1 MLHLNK
7 RVRRVLSRRAQSSR
21 AVPESAHAGR
31 ALSTAPASTAHSAPR
46 HRARKSHR
54 LQRALGITIAG
65 LTGAVGLLAVEA
77 APASAAPDV
86 NWDAVA
92 RCESGG
98 NWRINT
104 GNGYYGGLQF
114 SRSTWRA
121 HGGGRYGSTANLASK
136 SEQIAV
142 AERVLRTQGIRA
154 WPTCG
159 RRGLVRARTTTRVS
173 PYRLASYSTPL
184 RSAHSYTVKRGD
196 TLSGIA
202 RRYHVRGGWKAL
214 YRTNASR
221 LSSPNHLRVGQR
233 LAL

>member
-21 AVPESAHAGR
+21 ALTRPAHAAEHARLNTER
-31 ALSTAPASTAHSAPR
+31 AQSRPK
-46 HRARKSHR
+46 HRAVKDRGR
-54 LQRALGITIAG
+54 IQRALGITIAG
-65 LTGAVGLLAVEA
+65 LAGAVGLLAVES
-77 APASAAPDV
+77 APASAAPNV

-104 GNGYYGGLQF
+104 GNGYFGGLQF

-121 HGGGRYGSTANLASK
+121 HGGGKYGSTANQASK

-142 AERVLRTQGIRA
+142 AERVLRTQGIGA

-159 RRGLVRARTTTRVS
+159 RRGLTKARTSTKTA
-173 PYRLASYSTPL
+173 PYRLASYNTPL
-184 RSAHSYTVKRGD
+184 RAKGVYTVKRGD

-202 RRYHVRGGWKAL
+202 SRYHVRGGWKAL
-214 YRTNASR
+214 YRANAGR
-221 LSSPNHLRVGQR
+221 LSSPNRLKVGQR

>member
-1 MLHLNK
+1 MLHLNSG
-7 RVRRVLSRRAQSSR
+7 VRRVLSRRAQSPR
-21 AVPESAHAGR
+21 AHAPATAAGR
-31 ALSTAPASTAHSAPR
+31 AYSTPK
-46 HRARKSHR
+46 HRAPKKPGR
-54 LQRALGITIAG
+54 LQRSLGITIAG
-65 LTGAVGLLAVEA
+65 LAGAVGLMAVEA
-77 APASAAPDV
+77 SPASAAPDV

-104 GNGYYGGLQF
+104 GNGYFGGLQF

-121 HGGGRYGSTANLASK
+121 HGGGRYASTANGASK

-142 AERVLRTQGIRA
+142 AERVLRTQGIGA

-159 RRGLVRARTTTRVS
+159 RRGLTRARTTTRVS
-173 PYRLASYSTPL
+173 PYRLASYNTPL
-184 RSAHSYTVKRGD
+184 RSAHAYTVKRGD

-214 YRTNASR
+214 YRTNAAR
-221 LSSPNHLRVGQR
+221 LSSPNRLRVGQR

>member
-7 RVRRVLSRRAQSSR
+7 RVRRVLSRRARS
-21 AVPESAHAGR
+21 PR
-31 ALSTAPASTAHSAPR
+31 ALFRSAQARPTQPQPAR
-46 HRARKSHR
+46 HR
-54 LQRALGITIAG
+54 LQRAVGLTVAG
-65 LTGAVGLLAVEA
+65 LAGAVGLLAVEA
-77 APASAAPDV
+77 APAAAAPNV

-92 RCESGG
+92 KCESGG

-121 HGGGRYGSTANLASK
+121 HGGGKYGSTANLASK
-136 SEQIAV
+136 QEQIRI
-142 AERVLRTQGIRA
+142 AERVLRSQGIGA

-159 RRGLVRARTTTRVS
+159 RRGLTKARRTSSVS
-173 PYRLASYSTPL
+173 PYRLASYTTPL
-184 RSAHSYTVKRGD
+184 KGTRTYVVKRGD

-202 RRYHVRGGWKAL
+202 ARYHIKGGWRAL
-214 YRTNASR
+214 YRANASR
-221 LSSPNHLRVGQR
+221 LSNPNHLRVGQR

>member
-1 MLHLNK
+1 MH
-7 RVRRVLSRRAQSSR
+7 
-21 AVPESAHAGR
+21 
-31 ALSTAPASTAHSAPR
+31 
-46 HRARKSHR
+46 
-54 LQRALGITIAG
+54 RALGVTVAG
-65 LTGAVGLLAVEA
+65 LAGAVGLLAAEA
-77 APASAAPDV
+77 SPASAAPKV

-136 SEQIAV
+136 SEQILI
-142 AERVLRTQGIRA
+142 AERVLRNQGIGA

-159 RRGLVRARTTTRVS
+159 RRGLVRTRTSTSAS
-173 PYRLASYSTPL
+173 PYRLASYNTSLKTG
-184 RSAHSYTVKRGD
+184 HTYVVKRGD

-214 YRTNASR
+214 YRANASR
-221 LSSPNHLRVGQR
+221 LSNPNRLRVGQR
-233 LAL
+233 LAI

>member
-7 RVRRVLSRRAQSSR
+7 RVRRVLSRRA
-21 AVPESAHAGR
+21 ESPR
-31 ALSTAPASTAHSAPR
+31 ALKRT
-46 HRARKSHR
+46 
-54 LQRALGITIAG
+54 LGIMVAG
-65 LTGAVGLLAVEA
+65 LAGAVGMLAVEA
-77 APASAAPDV
+77 SPASAAPDV

-121 HGGGRYGSTANLASK
+121 HGGGKYGSTANQASK

-142 AERVLRTQGIRA
+142 AERVLRNQGIRA

-159 RRGLVRARTTTRVS
+159 RRGLTKARTSTKVS
-173 PYRLASYSTPL
+173 PYRLASYNTAL
-184 RSAHSYTVKRGD
+184 KTTGTYVVKRGD

-202 RRYHVRGGWKAL
+202 ARHHVRGGWKAL
-214 YRTNASR
+214 YRANASR
-221 LSSPNHLRVGQR
+221 LASPNRLKVGQR

>member
-7 RVRRVLSRRAQSSR
+7 RVRRVLSRRAQSPRALLRPMPAERAPSGPQHR
-21 AVPESAHAGR
+21 AVSKR
-31 ALSTAPASTAHSAPR
+31 TR
-46 HRARKSHR
+46 VR
-54 LQRALGITIAG
+54 RALGITIAG
-65 LTGAVGLLAVEA
+65 LAGAVGLLAVES
-77 APASAAPDV
+77 APASAAPNV

-121 HGGGRYGSTANLASK
+121 HGGGKYGSTANLASK
-136 SEQIAV
+136 NEQITV
-142 AERVLRTQGIRA
+142 AERVLRSQGIHA

-159 RRGLVRARTTTRVS
+159 RRGLTSARTTTKVS
-173 PYRLASYSTPL
+173 PYRLASYNTAL
-184 RSAHSYTVKRGD
+184 KTTGTYVVRRGD

-202 RRYHVRGGWKAL
+202 ARHHVRGGWRAL
-214 YRTNASR
+214 YRANATR
-221 LSSPNHLRVGQR
+221 LSNPNHLRVGQR

>member
-7 RVRRVLSRRAQSSR
+7 RVRRAVSRRAQS
-21 AVPESAHAGR
+21 PR
-31 ALSTAPASTAHSAPR
+31 AL
-46 HRARKSHR
+46 K
-54 LQRALGITIAG
+54 RALGIMVAG
-65 LTGAVGLLAVEA
+65 LAGAVGMLAVEA
-77 APASAAPDV
+77 TPASAAPDV

-121 HGGGRYGSTANLASK
+121 HGGGKYGSTANVASK
-136 SEQIAV
+136 SEQITV
-142 AERVLRTQGIRA
+142 AERVLRNQGIGA

-159 RRGLVRARTTTRVS
+159 RRGLTKARTTAAVN
-173 PYRLASYSTPL
+173 PYRLASYDSPL
-184 RSAHSYTVKRGD
+184 RTTGTYVVKRGD
-196 TLSGIA
+196 TLSAIA
-202 RRYHVRGGWKAL
+202 TRYRVKGGWKAL
-214 YRTNASR
+214 YRANASR
-221 LSSPNHLRVGQR
+221 LGSPNRLTVGQR